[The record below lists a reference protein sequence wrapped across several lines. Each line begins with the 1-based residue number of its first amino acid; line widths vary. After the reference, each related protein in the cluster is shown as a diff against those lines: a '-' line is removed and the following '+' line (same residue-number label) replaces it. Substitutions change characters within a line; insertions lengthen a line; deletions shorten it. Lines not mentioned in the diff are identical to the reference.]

1 MYLQRRIQLRASD
14 DQGFNNKLLDV
25 GSSLERISEL
35 DDFSEVFSGSIKLTG
50 PVTDTE
56 IPLSP
61 GLSSGRILYIKS
73 NKEIVIKLDATTD
86 SPITVKPPQTGVDAT
101 FYLEG
106 DFSAIY
112 FSYTGSDELGLFYA
126 VVGD

>member
-1 MYLQRRIQLRASD
+1 MYLQRRVQLRASD

-25 GSSLERISEL
+25 GGGLERISDL

-50 PVTDTE
+50 PVSDTE

-73 NKEIVIKLDATTD
+73 NKEISIKLDATAD
-86 SPITVKPPQTGVDAT
+86 SPITIKPSQTGVDAT

-112 FSYTGSDELGLFYA
+112 FSYTGSDELSLFYA

>member
-14 DQGFNNKLLDV
+14 DQGFSNKLLDV
-25 GSSLERISEL
+25 GGSLERISEL

-50 PVTDTE
+50 PVTNTE

-61 GLSSGRILYIKS
+61 GLSSARILYIKT
-73 NKEIVIKLDATTD
+73 NKEISVKLDDTAN
-86 SPITVKPPQTGVDAT
+86 SSIIVKPPQTGIDAT

-112 FSYTGSDELGLFYA
+112 FSYTGSDELSLFYA
-126 VVGD
+126 IVGD